1 MTADSNKHTTMV
13 QLIEKADHLSADVL
27 ASRFFVIH
35 NALRGGQHDVTE
47 LTAGKQV
54 ASPHLDLVHLDIEA
68 RRDATALVEATN
80 EVDHDLAGAVIVDH
94 GDVTNV
100 AYSLATHRTTYPSS
114 ACTGGTSGA
123 PSSRGAQAPDACH
136 ASPHS

>member
-68 RRDATALVEATN
+68 RRDATALVQTTN
-80 EVDHDLAGAVIVDH
+80 EINHDLAGTVIVDH
-94 GDVTNV
+94 GDITNV
-100 AYSLATHRTTYPSS
+100 TYSLATHRITYPSS

-123 PSSRGAQAPDACH
+123 PSSRDGPRPVSYRAFQR
-136 ASPHS
+136 S